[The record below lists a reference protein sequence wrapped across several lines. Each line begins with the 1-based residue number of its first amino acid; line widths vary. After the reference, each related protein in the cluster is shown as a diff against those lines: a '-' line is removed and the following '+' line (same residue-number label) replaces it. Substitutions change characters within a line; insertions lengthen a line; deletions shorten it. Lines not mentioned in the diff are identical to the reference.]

1 MAPPLRVTPEQ
12 QGAIEQAS
20 NSDSVQKCR
29 VIVVIDPGHGD
40 HNNKTSGVDPGA
52 LGGAN
57 LEYKESAIVL
67 DVAKVFKEKLAAK
80 TDVIEAV
87 YLTREGDV
95 GSGELKKL
103 QWRLDFANE
112 KKAQILV
119 SLHMNSACKRDP
131 NDRDKCLK
139 DANGNEVLD
148 TAANGKE
155 VWCFPGKP
163 QSKSL
168 ATAIMA
174 AYTLPLKLRHASNG
188 GVLESRFTVL
198 KIEGTL
204 KASALI
210 EMGFIPNENDRTQV
224 MNNKTSIA
232 EQFTAGVVNYIIA
245 NRAELCGGDTG
256 TTKLPANPPIPQ
268 PRPKDL

>member
-1 MAPPLRVTPEQ
+1 MAPPLRVSPDQ

-57 LEYKESAIVL
+57 LEYKEKDIVL

-131 NDRDKCLK
+131 NDKDKCLK
-139 DANGNEVLD
+139 DANGNDVLD
-148 TAANGKE
+148 TTANGKE
-155 VWCFPGKP
+155 VWCFPGKA

-168 ATAIMA
+168 ATSIMA
-174 AYTLPLKLRHASNG
+174 AYTLPLKRRG
-188 GVLESRFTVL
+188 QTGVFERNFAVIKLQ
-198 KIEGTL
+198 GTI

-232 EQFTAGVVNYIIA
+232 EQFTEGVVNYIIA
-245 NRAELCGGDTG
+245 NRSALCGGETE
-256 TTKLPANPPIPQ
+256 TTKLPENPPLPR